1 VTGGRLRTLGPAS
14 VLTIGGYA
22 VLGGVLLWS
31 RFVGLGHSYASDELM
46 TVTRYVSAGPREIL
60 AGAYIPNNHELFSLV
75 GWATTEVLGTSAVG
89 LRLWSAIPFVLGAII
104 VTGWLHIRVGRLSA
118 LLFLFFATLSPLLL
132 DITRQARGYGLAFL
146 AMSVVVVAAL
156 EAERSGRT
164 AAIVA
169 LCAAGVVGSWT
180 LPHFTIAFL
189 ATGAVLVATRELRRR
204 MILGLTT
211 SAVAIVGFYAP
222 HLGDI
227 ANSSQQRYASPIETA
242 WLVTAPVDQILIPAL
257 RDLDETLVHPGLASL
272 FVAVGLALVIASSPL
287 LRDRMTALLL
297 LTGVVATIVMLWV
310 TNTSVAPRF
319 LSFLLVPLFILLA
332 TGTASILARFVSTR
346 RPVVRTP
353 IAVAMLA
360 VFAIFGL
367 GQLKNVV
374 TLPREAT
381 REAASLIKK
390 TVPPA
395 APVFAFVPYPRD
407 LEFYLGRSVQPE
419 AGDTSQEEVCG
430 ESVEVALV
438 TQPWILE
445 PPKLPCTD
453 RAGVRHYR
461 FKQYARGGRIDVW
474 LIPPKRRDASQ

>member
-1 VTGGRLRTLGPAS
+1 MASATDRLRAIGPVNTL
-14 VLTIGGYA
+14 VILGYV

-31 RFVGLGHSYASDELM
+31 RFLGLGRSYASDELM

-60 AGAYIPNNHELFSLV
+60 AGVYIPNNHELFSLV
-75 GWATTEVLGTSAVG
+75 GWATTEALGTSAVG
-89 LRLWSAIPFVLGAII
+89 LRLWSAIPFVLGVII
-104 VTGWLHIRVGRLSA
+104 VTGWLHVRVGRLPA

-180 LPHFTIAFL
+180 LPHFAIAFL
-189 ATGAVLVATRELRRR
+189 ATCAVLVATRELRRR

-222 HLGDI
+222 HMGDI
-227 ANSSQQRYASPIETA
+227 ARGSQQQYASPIDTA
-242 WLVTAPVDQILIPAL
+242 WLVTAPIDQILIPAL
-257 RDLDETLVHPGLASL
+257 RDLDETLIRPDIASL
-272 FVAVGLALVIASSPL
+272 VAVVGLALVMASSPL
-287 LRDRMTALLL
+287 LRDRTTALLL
-297 LTGVVATIVMLWV
+297 AAGVVATILVFWF

-332 TGTASILARFVSTR
+332 TGAAAILARFVSTR
-346 RPVVRTP
+346 RPVVRTS
-353 IAVAMLA
+353 IAVAMLT
-360 VFAIFGL
+360 FLAIFGL

-381 REAASLIKK
+381 REAASLIR
-390 TVPPA
+390 TTMPPS
-395 APVFAFVPYPRD
+395 APVFAFMPYPRD
-407 LEFYLGRSVQPE
+407 LEFYLGRTVQPE
-419 AGDTSQEEVCG
+419 AGDAGQERVCG

-445 PPKLPCTD
+445 PPELTCTD

-461 FKQYARGGRIDVW
+461 FRQYARGGRIDVW
-474 LIPPKRRDASQ
+474 LIPASR